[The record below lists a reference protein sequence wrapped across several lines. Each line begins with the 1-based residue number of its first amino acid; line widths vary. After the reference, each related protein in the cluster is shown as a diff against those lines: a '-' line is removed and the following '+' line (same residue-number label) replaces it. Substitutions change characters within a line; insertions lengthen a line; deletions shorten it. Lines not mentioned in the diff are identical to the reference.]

1 MACLRAHSRPQIG
14 QQGRDITVPPPA
26 AHSDAPSAC
35 GCMLSSRSALPQDER
50 IDRHIQCLYRIAR
63 DGVFS
68 RYCSLRYLTLKR
80 GMLPSVGIS
89 TTDRRDRKIQN
100 ARTGQ
105 CGRAALRNGWPVLA
119 MHRRYPGRGRRAIRC
134 LWFAVAAMSGHPP
147 QLPPRL
153 AVESHV
159 CLLWAGRGMSRDG
172 HINIRKPGQWATGKM
187 AQMVGHR
194 CVTLYSVFCA
204 DGVVIQ
210 DNALCI
216 AALATIAE
224 IAARPAAVE
233 ALPCAQR
240 RCRPL

>member
-1 MACLRAHSRPQIG
+1 
-14 QQGRDITVPPPA
+14 
-26 AHSDAPSAC
+26 
-35 GCMLSSRSALPQDER
+35 MLSSRSALPQDER